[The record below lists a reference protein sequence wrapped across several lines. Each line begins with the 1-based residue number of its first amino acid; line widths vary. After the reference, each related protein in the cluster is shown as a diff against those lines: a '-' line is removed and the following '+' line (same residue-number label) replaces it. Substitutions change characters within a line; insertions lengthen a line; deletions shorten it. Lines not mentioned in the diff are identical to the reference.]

1 MLYYL
6 IICKYLDYKSYF
18 KFRSISKYILNYSN
32 NLDQNIRNNI
42 NLYYPQDVI
51 KKTNLI
57 KFISPIN
64 EFNFCKL
71 INPMCIYIKN
81 VNVDLN
87 NNILN
92 TNNINTIKFFLMLKN
107 KRVIKSH
114 NKNLCSKSTNDK
126 YINYSL
132 HKKNKM
138 YIKFNTLNIDR
149 NNFESLYF
157 NKNVVIKLI
166 GFKIENYNYYTAI
179 FNLIKIL

>member
-18 KFRSISKYILNYSN
+18 KFRSISKYIFNYSN

-51 KKTNLI
+51 IKKNLFN
-57 KFISPIN
+57 FIYTIN

-71 INPMCIYIKN
+71 INPIYIYIKN
-81 VNVDLN
+81 VNIDLN

-92 TNNINTIKFFLMLKN
+92 TNNINTINFFLMLKN
-107 KRVIKSH
+107 KKLIKS
-114 NKNLCSKSTNDK
+114 NNNNLIHIFPTNEQ

-132 HKKNKM
+132 HKKNNI
-138 YIKFNTLNIDR
+138 YIKFNSLNIYK
-149 NNFESLYF
+149 NNCESFYF

-166 GFKIENYNYYTAI
+166 GFKIENYNY
-179 FNLIKIL
+179 